1 MSQHKLDLS
10 KGSNGWYRINDV
22 LPRLNRRGRSFQRK
36 HRSVRSTVGHTGRLS
51 VQGQLSAYLKPTVGT
66 SRTCLRWGAREAR
79 ASVPHKGLSPSSSG
93 SGTIRSSFDST
104 KTRTKTVGPSAAPS
118 AFRPRRRR
126 RADEGT
132 TEELGEG
139 KLGAESRAGG
149 VTTSAHH
156 GIGVSKPRRLHGHEC
171 YRLTT
176 AALGGRVSTR
186 RWDRGQHECRRQHCR
201 ATDIGTVGPPT
212 WRHAGIIDSRLE

>member
-66 SRTCLRWGAREAR
+66 SRTCLRWVAREAR
-79 ASVPHKGLSPSSSG
+79 ASFPHKGLSPSSSRG

-104 KTRTKTVGPSAAPS
+104 KTRTKTVGPSAALQP
-118 AFRPRRRR
+118 ARPRRR

-139 KLGAESRAGG
+139 KLVQKAE
-149 VTTSAHH
+149 
-156 GIGVSKPRRLHGHEC
+156 
-171 YRLTT
+171 
-176 AALGGRVSTR
+176 
-186 RWDRGQHECRRQHCR
+186 
-201 ATDIGTVGPPT
+201 
-212 WRHAGIIDSRLE
+212 LEA